1 MCIQDYPSMWIL
13 LQSDGLRAA
22 PSLACLTLIGAPRI
36 VLTGLRLNDIL
47 TRNFRDRCFLGVQ
60 G

>member
-1 MCIQDYPSMWIL
+1 MWIL

-36 VLTGLRLNDIL
+36 VLTGLRFNDIL